1 MCEYI
6 SWKEMPDG
14 SCRFLTNKMLY
25 HTRQGAELRRHNPD
39 CPEDWLGHGAIDFY
53 YEDKRDSG
61 IQRECTDFYTPNNF
75 PSVIVEA
82 IKAGEMELPGVVFPE
97 GLLKAPLSADYRKKR
112 DALDA
117 DYRKKRAALYADYR
131 KKRDALYADYEKKLA
146 ALYADYRK
154 KLAPLYAEM
163 WKLFANPRNR
173 SKAWK

>member
-25 HTRQGAELRRHNPD
+25 HTRRGAELRRHNPD
-39 CPEDWLGHGAIDFY
+39 CPDDWVGHGAIDFY
-53 YEDKRDSG
+53 YDDKRDSG

-97 GLLKAPLSADYRKKR
+97 GLLKAALYAAYRKKR
-112 DALDA
+112 DVLYAA
-117 DYRKKRAALYADYR
+117 YEKKRAPLYADYK
-131 KKRDALYADYEKKLA
+131 KKRDALYADYEKKWA
-146 ALYADYRK
+146 ALD
-154 KLAPLYAEM
+154 AEM
-163 WKLFANPRNR
+163 WKLFANPKNR
-173 SKAWK
+173 MKAWQ